1 MVAARA
7 LYEYFGHV
15 VEERRKRPADDLVTA
30 LIHAEVDGEKLSQQ
44 ELLGFCFLLLVAGNE
59 TTTNLIS
66 NGAIAFAE
74 NPDQRRAVRED
85 LSLLPKAVE
94 EVLRFDGPV
103 QGLARTLTREV
114 EFYGQKV
121 AVGEK
126 ILLLYGAANRD
137 ERRFDEPDKFD
148 IRRKQRSH
156 LAFGQGR
163 HFCLGAALARL
174 EGQLAFEALLT
185 RIPDYELVS
194 GGREYLHSGPIRG
207 LDKLLIEF

>member
-1 MVAARA
+1 M
-7 LYEYFGHV
+7 
-15 VEERRKRPADDLVTA
+15 
-30 LIHAEVDGEKLSQQ
+30 
-44 ELLGFCFLLLVAGNE
+44 
-59 TTTNLIS
+59 
-66 NGAIAFAE
+66 
-74 NPDQRRAVRED
+74 
-85 LSLLPKAVE
+85 
-94 EVLRFDGPV
+94 RFDGPV

-174 EGQLAFEALLT
+174 EARIAFETLFSRCKNLRLAEPEIPMLDSMTLRGPRRLALAFDPA
-185 RIPDYELVS
+185 
-194 GGREYLHSGPIRG
+194 
-207 LDKLLIEF
+207 